1 MYEEGDK
8 IFYPNHGVGV
18 IMAIETKKILD
29 NKKQYYIIKLPIA
42 KIKIMVPVEK
52 VDEIGIREVIDSKE
66 AENIILLLKDEK
78 SEMSEN
84 WRSRYRENM
93 EKVKTGDAFEVAEVV
108 RNLSL
113 RDREKGLAM
122 TEKKMLSDTKQ
133 TLISELMLVNNKDE
147 KESENMIEKIFDNN
161 DD

>member
-1 MYEEGDK
+1 VFEKGDE
-8 IFYPNHGVGV
+8 IVYPNHGAGV
-18 IMAIETKKILD
+18 IIAIETKKILD
-29 NKKQYYIIKLPIA
+29 DKKQYYIIKLSIA
-42 KIKIMVPVEK
+42 EMKIMVPVEK

-66 AENIILLLKDEK
+66 AENIMLLLKGEK

-93 EKVKTGDAFEVAEVV
+93 EKLKTGDAFEVGEVV

-113 RDREKGLAM
+113 RDREKGLAT
-122 TEKKMLSDTKQ
+122 TEKQMLSAAKQ
-133 TLISELMLVNNKDE
+133 TLISELMLANNKDE
-147 KESENMIEKIFDNN
+147 KESKNMIEEIFDIN